1 MGLPLVLPTFTRLA
15 ASSAFHWRVSGP
27 RVSGSVSFLL
37 LFFFDHL
44 QHMELR
50 DQGSDQSR
58 PQLGYARSLTHCA
71 GLRIEPASQC
81 SQDATDLV
89 VLGAVSLVSYFCV
102 MAGGEG
108 TDLTHPL
115 STVQV
120 IRAPHTAEGGG

>member
-37 LFFFDHL
+37 LFFFDQL

-71 GLRIEPASQC
+71 GLRIEPRLSAPKTPPISLCWVQFHWC
-81 SQDATDLV
+81 PTF
-89 VLGAVSLVSYFCV
+89 VLW
-102 MAGGEG
+102 
-108 TDLTHPL
+108 
-115 STVQV
+115 QV
-120 IRAPHTAEGGG
+120 GKVLI